1 MALQASELMAD
12 GTESLDTAKK
22 LVEN

>member
-12 GTESLDTAKK
+12 GSKDLDKAKK
-22 LVEN
+22 MVAN